1 MFQLDWVYNIQ
12 INVTQVLFISQYWM
26 VISLKVFDNPI
37 SKTALWHFY
46 PEILSFI
53 LLIKP

>member
-1 MFQLDWVYNIQ
+1 MFQLDRVYNIQ
-12 INVTQVLFISQYWM
+12 INETQALFISQYWM
-26 VISLKVFDNPI
+26 VISLKVFNDPI

-46 PEILSFI
+46 PEILSSV

>member
-12 INVTQVLFISQYWM
+12 INVTQVLFISQYRM

-37 SKTALWHFY
+37 SKTALWYFY